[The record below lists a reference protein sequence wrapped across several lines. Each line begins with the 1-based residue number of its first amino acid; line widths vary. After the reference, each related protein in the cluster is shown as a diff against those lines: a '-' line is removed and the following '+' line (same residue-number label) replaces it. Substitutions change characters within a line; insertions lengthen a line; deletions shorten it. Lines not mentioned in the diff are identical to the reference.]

1 MKNDPKS
8 TMLRSCRA
16 MLRPIV
22 RLLLKNGVMWKEFAE
37 LAKSV
42 YVEVAGR
49 DYGIAGRQTN
59 ASRVSILTGLSRREV
74 KKQRDLLEGAPTP
87 GPSKTSNATR
97 LLSGWFQDPDF
108 VGSDGTPRLLAR
120 EGEADSFEAL
130 HHRYGGDIPAS
141 AMLKEL
147 VQAGAVAE
155 QDGKLRPVT
164 RYYMPD
170 PLDPEAV
177 IRAGSVI
184 NDLGSTV
191 AWNLIRPD
199 GALSRIEGRA
209 SEPRVPLKK
218 VPEFR
223 EFLEEHGQAF
233 LELVD
238 RWLHE
243 NRAGAETGKKTTRLG
258 AGIYMI
264 ENEDS
269 AEEGGADEDSA

>member
-1 MKNDPKS
+1 MLKS
-8 TMLRSCRA
+8 CQA

-37 LAKSV
+37 LSKTV

-49 DYGIAGRQTN
+49 DYGIGGRQTN
-59 ASRVSILTGLSRREV
+59 ASRVSILTGLTRREV
-74 KKQRDLLEGAPTP
+74 KRRRDLLEGEPAP
-87 GPSKTSNATR
+87 GLSKTSNATR

-108 VGSDGTPRLLAR
+108 LGEDGAPMPLRR
-120 EGEADSFEAL
+120 EGRDASFDAL
-130 HHRYGGDIPAS
+130 HRRYGGDIPAS

-147 VQAGAVAE
+147 VKAGAVAE
-155 QDGKLRPVT
+155 EDGWLRAIS

-170 PLDPEAV
+170 PLDPESV
-177 IRAGSVI
+177 LRAGSVV

-191 AWNLIRPD
+191 AWNLVRPE
-199 GALSRIEGRA
+199 GAPSRIEGRA
-209 SEPRVPLKK
+209 TEPRVPTRR
-218 VPEFR
+218 VAEFR

-243 NRAGAETGKKTTRLG
+243 NRAGSGAAKKTVRLG

-269 AEEGGADEDSA
+269 AEKAGAEDNSA